1 MRIAII
7 LLAFLIAPSFGVA
20 GELPSTITQD
30 ALLKKLKTGTA
41 PLILDVRTPA
51 EYQSGHVPQAVN
63 IPHLQL
69 PNRLSELGDVKDQ
82 EVVVY
87 CERGPRAGFSESVL
101 QNAGFNSVRHLE
113 GDMWAWR
120 NAGLPTERP

>member
-7 LLAFLIAPSFGVA
+7 LLALLLAPSFGLA
-20 GELPSTITQD
+20 GELPPTITQE
-30 ALLKKLKTGTA
+30 ALLKKLRTGRA

-69 PNRLSELGDVKDQ
+69 SNRLSELGDVKDQ
-82 EVVVY
+82 EVVIY
-87 CERGPRAGFSESVL
+87 CERGPRAGFAESVL
-101 QNAGFNSVRHLE
+101 HNAGFDNVRHLE